1 MDPEY
6 GSNSYVEQCS
16 CKRTFL
22 SPAALKNHQNS
33 CLTSKARITAIL
45 AKAKVHL
52 PDASVR
58 KERILA
64 IGKRKDQN
72 PVLAG
77 PSVSEVQTDATET
90 VSDNVRERAPL
101 L

>member
-1 MDPEY
+1 MYPEY
-6 GSNSYVEQCS
+6 GSSNYVEQCS

-45 AKAKVHL
+45 AKAKAHL

-64 IGKRKDQN
+64 IGKQKDQS
-72 PVLAG
+72 PVLAN
-77 PSVSEVQTDATET
+77 PSVPQVQPDIL
-90 VSDNVRERAPL
+90 VVNNNDVRPRAPL
-101 L
+101 